1 MSLQSLFMKFHEA
14 IQLKRFNENA
24 ELIEKRD
31 RILRRLRENLSV
43 SFEPFNQGS
52 YAMGTGIKPL
62 DGDYDIDIGIVL
74 NNVGTD
80 KDPVTVKG
88 WVYDAVKNHTARVD
102 WRRPCITVYYQDA
115 GSVIYHVDLVVMVR
129 DRWDSNKLYLAIGK
143 QHSSADQREWQ
154 HDDRQGFMNAID
166 QKCSGDDGYQFRRVV
181 RYFKRWK
188 DVSFPKNGHAAPTGL
203 SLTVAAYY
211 SFSPNKTT
219 DYYSQRS
226 SYDDLAATLA
236 TAKWLYGRFTQTWS
250 TSSYGNTVHIV
261 NLPFPFAPRDDVF
274 GKMTQQQQEEFYQRL
289 GQFITNLEQARSSGN
304 AAYLR
309 KAFGDDFPLG

>member
-1 MSLQSLFMKFHEA
+1 MSLQSLFTQFHEA
-14 IQLKRFNENA
+14 IQLKRFDENA
-24 ELIEKRD
+24 ELREKRD

-62 DGDYDIDIGIVL
+62 DSDYDIDIGIVL
-74 NNVGTD
+74 NNVSTD

-88 WVYDAVKNHTARVD
+88 WVYDAIKTHTARVD

-188 DVSFPKNGHAAPTGL
+188 DENFPKNGHAAPTGL
-203 SLTVAAYY
+203 CLTVAAYY
-211 SFSPNKTT
+211 AFRPSKTT
-219 DYYSQRS
+219 DYSGRTT
-226 SYDDLAATLA
+226 YDDLSATLA
-236 TAKWLYGRFTQTWS
+236 VANWLRGKFTQAWS
-250 TSSYGNTVHIV
+250 TSSYSSVVHTI
-261 NLPFPFAPRDDVF
+261 NLTFPFAPRDDVF
-274 GKMTQQQQEEFYQRL
+274 GKMTPQQQEEFHQRL
-289 GQFITNLEQARSSGN
+289 EQFISNLEQARSTGT
-304 AAYLR
+304 AASLR
-309 KAFGDDFPLG
+309 KAFGNAFPLS